1 MPDRS
6 LDCGSEPCNEISK
19 RPNGSYMRL
28 IVGLGNPG
36 REYEWT
42 PHNMGFLAIDALAER
57 SGIRVMRPEAK
68 SQIGLGEIAGKQ
80 VVLAKPQTMMN
91 LSGVAVRILL
101 ERYECEAGELIVLI
115 DEADLPWGMLRIR
128 TRGRNSTHNGLK
140 SIISVLGTDD
150 FIRVRMGVQP
160 EQQWND
166 RKDYLLA
173 EMNRAERLAA
183 QQEAAEAAEAV
194 ELILAEG
201 VEKAMLR
208 YNRRVSAED
217 EVSE

>member
-1 MPDRS
+1 
-6 LDCGSEPCNEISK
+6 
-19 RPNGSYMRL
+19 MRL